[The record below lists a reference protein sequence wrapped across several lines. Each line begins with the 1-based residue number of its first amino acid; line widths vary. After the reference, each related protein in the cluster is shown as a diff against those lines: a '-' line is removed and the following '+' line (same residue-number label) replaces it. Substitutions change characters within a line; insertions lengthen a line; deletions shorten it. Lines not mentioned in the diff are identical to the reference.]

1 LKARIPRLTYSNV
14 IATLALFLALGGG
27 ALAASNL
34 GKNTVGS
41 KQLKKNA
48 VTTAKIKNKAVT
60 GAKIKPGTITGT
72 QVNASTLGTV
82 PVANL
87 ANSLAPPEAV
97 HLVGG
102 AGQPGFLNKWQNPPG
117 GPPGFNP
124 VGFYKDHEGVV
135 HLQGLAVGGEENK
148 ALFQLPPGF
157 RPGPGKVVAEPA
169 LCTGLPCAGNPSQP
183 VLIFGSNISLP
194 AGEGAVV
201 MAKAT
206 GVDLDGVTFRAES

>member
-87 ANSLAPPEAV
+87 ANSLAPLEAV
-97 HLVGG
+97 HLVG
-102 AGQPGFLNKWQNPPG
+102 APGQPGFENNWKN
-117 GPPGFNP
+117 GPAEGAFTFNP
-124 VGFYKDHEGVV
+124 VGFFKDHEGIV
-135 HLQGLAVGGEENK
+135 HLQGVATGGLSGK
-148 ALFQLPPGF
+148 PIFHLPPGF
-157 RPGPGKVVAEPA
+157 RPGPGKIVVEPA
-169 LCTGLPCAGNPSQP
+169 ICSGGSCTGAGP
-183 VLIFGSNISLP
+183 LIIIGSNAPP
-194 AGEGAVV
+194 AVGDGAVV
-201 MAKAT
+201 LSGAT
-206 GVDLDGVTFRAES
+206 IVGLDGVSFRAES